1 MMNTTNIARP
11 FQRSLDMQSA
21 LALAA
26 GDRRIFERPSRRHNG
41 MRRLSGKDL
50 AAIRQATQA
59 LHGLSSGSQG
69 GRSLDA
75 DKLEAAYIGYHT
87 LFHNRLKTAVDNVR
101 RFASI
106 VTTDQLL
113 DRQLWLSQNPRMR
126 IWEGEKVRHKLR
138 GESHSYVTK
147 PHEATI
153 EIPKHDILNDRFG
166 MYRDRINALGESYE
180 AALTELVVGL
190 LVAGSTGA
198 ALGTT
203 YDGQF
208 LLDTDHTALSVGG
221 TSQVN
226 FVDGVLDEP
235 GFREALV
242 NYLKV
247 KDENG
252 RPQNVASRRMTL
264 LVGPDNEEVAQEILQ
279 QTFKANGESNLNIG
293 RADLVVSPWITQGT
307 LNVLGTDVAVTGD
320 EWFLIPEGSS
330 AVVVHV
336 KREPEFLSLEE
347 GDHAFSTG
355 QYQYSVEAEFGGG
368 YGLWQEIQG
377 GDGAV

>member
-1 MMNTTNIARP
+1 MNTMNIARP

-41 MRRLSGKDL
+41 MRRLAGKDL
-50 AAIRQATQA
+50 ASIRRRTAE
-59 LHGLSSGSQG
+59 LHAELSSGSQG

-75 DKLEAAYIGYHT
+75 DKIEAAYIGYHT

-101 RFASI
+101 RFATI
-106 VTTDQLL
+106 VSTNELL
-113 DRQLWLSQNPRMR
+113 DRQLWLSANPRMR
-126 IWEGEKVRHKLR
+126 IWEGEKVRNKLR
-138 GESHSYVTK
+138 GESHTYTTK

-180 AALTELVVGL
+180 VALTELVVAL
-190 LVAGSTGA
+190 LVAGSKGT

-203 YDGQF
+203 YDNQN

-226 FVDGVLDEP
+226 FVDGVLDEEA
-235 GFREALV
+235 FREALV
-242 NYLKV
+242 NYANV
-247 KDENG
+247 KDEHG
-252 RPQNVASRRMTL
+252 RPQNVSGRRMTL
-264 LVGPDNEEVAQEILQ
+264 LVGPDNEEAAEEILR
-279 QTFKANGESNLNIG
+279 QTFKTGGESNLTVG
-293 RADLVVSPWITQGT
+293 RADLVVSPWITEGT
-307 LNVLGTDVAVTGD
+307 INALGVDVDVTGD

-330 AVVVHV
+330 SVIVHV
-336 KREPEFLSLEE
+336 KREPEFLSLED

-355 QYQYSVEAEFGGG
+355 QYQYSIEAEFGGG